1 LELTFQSSEKQR
13 RARRWVVRLAVLV
26 LLSAAAL
33 ALEKTAE
40 LAARAQAQNAAD
52 AAALAGAAYLM
63 ANPDD
68 ESGTKATAIEFAQ
81 LNSVRGSTPELRPED
96 IQVDLEE
103 GVVRVKVRA
112 KVLPLPPPIAW
123 LKVSAEAAAQAMA
136 VSIQGDPPRPTGKAK
151 ALQLIN

>member
-1 LELTFQSSEKQR
+1 MELTFQSSEKQR
-13 RARRWVVRLAVLV
+13 RARRRVVRLAVLV
-26 LLSAAAL
+26 VLSAAAL
-33 ALEKTAE
+33 GLEKTAE
-40 LAARAQAQNAAD
+40 LAARAQTQNAAD
-52 AAALAGAAYLM
+52 AAALAGAAYLL

-68 ESGTKATAIEFAQ
+68 ESGAKATAIEFAQ
-81 LNSVRGSTPELRPED
+81 LNPVRGSTPELRPED

-123 LKVSAEAAAQAMA
+123 LKVSARAAAQAMA

-151 ALQLIN
+151 KLQLIN